1 MPERAAE
8 SRGTLG
14 YLVTLP
20 GLALL
25 VYLIV
30 RTGPRV
36 LLENAKLIGWGLGFV
51 IALGG
56 ISHLVKTSAWRL
68 TLSSEAKKVSFSK
81 MFGLRL
87 VSEAIGQLG
96 FAGMV
101 AGEATRATLLGSDVP
116 LESRILSVTLDRG
129 LFIAC
134 GAIVT
139 VCGIAFGLLVVP
151 LSTALRVYAALCAT
165 LLLVVVALAA
175 LAMTKRWPL
184 LSRPARA
191 FCHVPGLG
199 KWLQSKEAMV
209 RSVEEKLVEFHRQR
223 PAAFWGNVSLNF
235 VCHAL
240 AVLEVYFILRFL
252 GQRFSLCDALVLE
265 SLTKV
270 INLLGSLNPGNV
282 GTYEGGTMV
291 LARLFG
297 LSAMTGLTL
306 SLCRRSRGMFWALAG
321 VLWLVSSRSAR
332 QRKATSG
339 SDSPLQKSDVHI
351 GELRRPEQA
360 EPPPGCTAAIILVDE
375 FRDAVGFTPEL
386 ARVGAVPVILR
397 TILAAKSLPAN
408 PIVVAASRD
417 LIHVI
422 RRELSRG
429 GRLPKDLHWFEFDSE
444 HAGLALLLGQLAT
457 HAERILLLTGNT
469 AAHPCLYE
477 LMTEWDGRS
486 DAIALTT
493 GAQFVGISALSRQ
506 AAFDIARRCK
516 ERISSFIDLYAWFKP
531 THSVVLKAVD
541 HNLWQMVDAPA
552 DRLRAEHKL
561 DTWLIKP
568 TDGLFARMNR
578 RISIPISRAIAGFPI
593 TPNMVTLFTLG
604 VSFLSG
610 AFFAFGGYWST
621 VIGALL
627 SVWASILDGCDGEVA
642 RLKLQ
647 VSKFGCWLETVCDYL
662 YYIFIF
668 AGMSLGLSRS
678 RGTEAYLVWGGFLL
692 FGAVASFLVVGFAR
706 HFFSSTHP
714 EQFLNVWQRKA
725 EQQTRNPLM
734 YVARNTE
741 FIIRRCFLPYALL
754 AFAALNLTRFA
765 FIASAVGANLVWIIA
780 FYSYWRVSRPPR
792 ASPVFFPRKRQAR
805 GKAQTLLAHG
815 HEAR

>member
-1 MPERAAE
+1 MPERAE
-8 SRGTLG
+8 SRGTFG
-14 YLVTLP
+14 YLFALP

-25 VYLIV
+25 VYLV
-30 RTGPRV
+30 VHTGPKI
-36 LLENAKLIGWGLGFV
+36 LLENAKLIGWGLGLV

-68 TLSSEAKKVSFSK
+68 ALSGEAQKVSFAK
-81 MFGLRL
+81 MLGLRL

-101 AGEATRATLLGSDVP
+101 AGEATRAALLGSEVP
-116 LESRILSVTLDRG
+116 LESRILSVTVDRG

-134 GAIVT
+134 GAIIT
-139 VCGIAFGLLVVP
+139 VCGITLGLLILP
-151 LSTALRVYAALCAT
+151 LSTALRVYGVLSAT

-191 FCHVPGLG
+191 FGRVPRLG

-209 RSVEEKLVEFHRQR
+209 RSVEEKLVEFHRHR
-223 PAAFWGNVSLNF
+223 PAGFWGNVTLNF

-240 AVLEVYFILRFL
+240 AVLEVYFILLFL
-252 GQRFSLCDALVLE
+252 SQRFSLTGALVLE

-282 GTYEGGTMV
+282 GTYEGGTML
-291 LARLFG
+291 LASRFG

-306 SLCRRSRGMFWALAG
+306 SLCRRARGLFWALAG
-321 VLWLVSSRSAR
+321 VLWFVLSRSAGR
-332 QRKATSG
+332 QKTTGG
-339 SDSPLQKSDVHI
+339 SESPLQKNDVRI
-351 GELRRPEQA
+351 SKSQGREQA
-360 EPPPGCTAAIILVDE
+360 EPSPERTAAIILVDE
-375 FRDAVGFTPEL
+375 FRDARGFTPEL
-386 ARVGAVPVILR
+386 ARVGALPVILR
-397 TILAAKSLPAN
+397 TILVAKSLHAN
-408 PIVVAASRD
+408 PIVVAASRAAVR
-417 LIHVI
+417 VI
-422 RRELSRG
+422 RRELLRT
-429 GRLPKDLHWFEFDSE
+429 GRLPKDVQWFELD
-444 HAGLALLLGQLAT
+444 AQRAALPLLLGQLA
-457 HAERILLLTGNT
+457 AQSERILLLAGNT

-477 LMTEWDGRS
+477 LVREWDGRGN
-486 DAIALTT
+486 AITLTT
-493 GAQFVGISALSRQ
+493 GAQFVGISAVSSQ
-506 AAFDIARRCK
+506 AAVDIARSCG
-516 ERISSFIDLYAWFKP
+516 EHIGSLIDLYAWFKP
-531 THSVVLKAVD
+531 THSVVLKTVD
-541 HNLWQMVDAPA
+541 HNLWHMVDAPA
-552 DRLRAEHKL
+552 DRLIAEHKL
-561 DTWLIKP
+561 DTWLVKP

-578 RISIPISRAIAGFPI
+578 RVSIPISRTIARFPI

-610 AFFAFGGYWST
+610 VFFGFGGYWNT

-627 SVWASILDGCDGEVA
+627 SVWASILDGCDGELA

-662 YYIFIF
+662 YYLFIF

-678 RGTEAYLVWGGFLL
+678 RGTDAYLIWGGFLL
-692 FGAVASFLVVGFAR
+692 LGAIASFLVVGFAR
-706 HFFSSTHP
+706 HYFASSHP

-725 EQQTRNPLM
+725 ERQKSNPLM
-734 YVARNTE
+734 YLARNTE

-754 AFAALNLTRFA
+754 AFAVFNLIRFA

-780 FYSYWRVSRPPR
+780 LYSYWRVARPPHTTAAFSSR
-792 ASPVFFPRKRQAR
+792 TDRAR
-805 GKAQTLLAHG
+805 GKARTIMA
-815 HEAR
+815 AR